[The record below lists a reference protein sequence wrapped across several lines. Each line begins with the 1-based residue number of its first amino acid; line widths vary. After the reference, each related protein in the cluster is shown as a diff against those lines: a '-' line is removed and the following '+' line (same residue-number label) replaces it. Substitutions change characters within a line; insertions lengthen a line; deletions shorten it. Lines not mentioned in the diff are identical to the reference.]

1 VVSGLVIELCVP
13 CLEEYGLLLQKVVAG
28 VGQIWN
34 LDLDK
39 FFELSLVV
47 IKAFEGATKEDGPG
61 SFRLRLSHMNED
73 RMQVDSESDKPI
85 DMETYRLFLLPYMG
99 QELER
104 CKKVILYL

>member
-1 VVSGLVIELCVP
+1 MIVELCVP

-47 IKAFEGATKEDGPG
+47 MKAFEGTTKSAG
-61 SFRLRLSHMNED
+61 SGNFRLRLSRVDED
-73 RMQVDSESDKPI
+73 RMQVDIESDKTI
-85 DMETYRLFLLPYMG
+85 DMETYRLFVLPYIT

-104 CKKVILYL
+104 YRKVILHL